1 LRCSP
6 LRRRRLD
13 RGDAVK
19 KAFGRETVE
28 EVQGV
33 WTVDKRLLEVLKNV
47 DENLADVEEKICAV
61 FMRGWT

>member
-1 LRCSP
+1 LRCSH

-28 EVQGV
+28 EAQRGV
-33 WTVDKRLLEVLKNV
+33 DCRQETCWSFKTSTR
-47 DENLADVEEKICAV
+47 I
-61 FMRGWT
+61 